1 MRWPGLS
8 ILLLLVACDYAERPR
23 RGIPEHFKAESLT
36 GEAIDRDTLKGQPWV
51 INIWVPG

>member
-1 MRWPGLS
+1 MRWLGLS